1 MILRVAM
8 DVLCSMNRYQYK

>member
-8 DVLCSMNRYQYK
+8 DVLCSMNRY